1 MSRPRLNRLL
11 SERDNMVKP
20 VIVPVYHNPNRQHRS
35 VSLDV
40 AALERSG
47 IRKILENVRKNLIF
61 N

>member
-47 IRKILENVRKNLIF
+47 IRKILENV
-61 N
+61 